1 MKKPFH
7 QPQKVAMPDK
17 AQIPLLAKGK
27 PNSLSRHLPSFPRP
41 EGTPLPP
48 SELDKTKYLHPKTVE
63 RSPFQPV
70 AKKSSRP
77 ICFPV
82 LNAQ

>member
-27 PNSLSRHLPSFPRP
+27 PYPLSRHWLSFPV
-41 EGTPLPP
+41 
-48 SELDKTKYLHPKTVE
+48 PK
-63 RSPFQPV
+63 R
-70 AKKSSRP
+70 RR
-77 ICFPV
+77 CR
-82 LNAQ
+82 LRG